1 MVLNKRIAIQI
12 APKLVPRSLQEFNRR
27 VRCFAD
33 TLSSA
38 PRTDA
43 GVWQAVSSFRADF
56 RQLNSC
62 PSNETLSLLLSLN
75 VVADLV
81 AQGWSLCIV
90 DSTATLAYDVTDEG
104 ARSKEAVRQSHLVER
119 DSQLREP
126 AVDEFIRGMERRR
139 LTPKGWHSIH
149 SLMRDGRDLA
159 DQLGRVNEIADS
171 PERVGQLARA
181 IAPYLQFVEAG
192 GLCEQTGLALSDIWR
207 YFRHTW
213 TTAYR
218 SVPGRSLMIL
228 VRDSAA
234 PNHPVI
240 GIAALGS
247 AVVQQSVRDRWIG
260 WDLEIG
266 VTAIVSK
273 PTARTATWLWEEL
286 RERIQTIFVKDLLE
300 SEVIVRRELS
310 LPN

>member
-12 APKLVPRSLQEFNRR
+12 APKLAPRSLQEFYRR
-27 VRCFAD
+27 VRCLAD
-33 TLSSA
+33 MLS
-38 PRTDA
+38 PPPQTDA
-43 GVWQAVSSFRADF
+43 AVWQAVSWFRTEF
-56 RQLNSC
+56 RQLSSC
-62 PSNETLSLLLSLN
+62 PSNDTLRLLLTLN

-90 DSTATLAYDVTDEG
+90 DSTVTLAYQGTDES
-104 ARSKEAVRQSHLVER
+104 ARSKDAVRKSHLVER

-126 AVDEFIRGMERRR
+126 AVAEFIRTMERRR
-139 LTPKGWHSIH
+139 LTSKGWHSIH
-149 SLMRDGRDLA
+149 SVMRDGKDLA
-159 DQLGRVNEIADS
+159 DRLGRITQIADVHERVEQLGRT
-171 PERVGQLARA
+171 

-192 GLCEQTGLALSDIWR
+192 GVCKQTGLVLSDIWR

-260 WDLEIG
+260 WDSDIG
-266 VTAIVSK
+266 VTTILSK
-273 PTARTATWLWEEL
+273 PTPRTAAWLA
-286 RERIQTIFVKDLLE
+286 Q
-300 SEVIVRRELS
+300 
-310 LPN
+310 

>member
-1 MVLNKRIAIQI
+1 MVLNKRIAIQT

-27 VRCFAD
+27 VRCFAEM
-33 TLSSA
+33 LSSA

-90 DSTATLAYDVTDEG
+90 DSTVTLAYDVADDG
-104 ARSKEAVRQSHLVER
+104 ARSKEAVRKSHLVER

-139 LTPKGWHSIH
+139 LTSKGWHSIH

-159 DQLGRVNEIADS
+159 DRLRCVNEIADVH
-171 PERVGQLARA
+171 ERTGQLACT

-192 GLCEQTGLALSDIWR
+192 ALCEQTGLALSDIWR

-213 TTAYR
+213 STAYR

-260 WDLEIG
+260 WDSDIG
-266 VTAIVSK
+266 VTTIVSK
-273 PTARTATWLWEEL
+273 PTARTVAWLWEEL
-286 RERIQTIFVKDLLE
+286 REHIQAVFVKDLLE
-300 SEVIVRRELS
+300 L
-310 LPN
+310 